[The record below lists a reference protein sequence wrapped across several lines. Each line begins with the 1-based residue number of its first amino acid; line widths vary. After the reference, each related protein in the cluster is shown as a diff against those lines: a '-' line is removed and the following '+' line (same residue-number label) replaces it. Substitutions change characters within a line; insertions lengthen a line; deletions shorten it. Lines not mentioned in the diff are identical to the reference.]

1 MNQYSSDALADAHAY
16 SDAQEVADE
25 KREMVRKTAEAEICG
40 ADVDATS
47 EVLGDYFCRLSGERE
62 PLRVAGALRGFM
74 SDAELVSMMFS
85 PAAVDSLVA
94 GAARELRARYLAS
107 AYASKVVES
116 SVDRLV
122 EAL

>member
-1 MNQYSSDALADAHAY
+1 MQYSSDAVADAMEHG
-16 SDAQEVADE
+16 DAQEAYND
-25 KREMVRKTAEAEICG
+25 KRERVTPFAIAEICG
-40 ADVDATS
+40 ADVEATA

>member
-1 MNQYSSDALADAHAY
+1 MQYSSDAVADAMEHG
-16 SDAQEVADE
+16 DAQEAYND
-25 KREMVRKTAEAEICG
+25 KRGRVSPFALAEICG
-40 ADVDATS
+40 ADVDQTA

>member
-1 MNQYSSDALADAHAY
+1 MQYSSDAVADAMEHG
-16 SDAQEVADE
+16 DAQEAYND
-25 KREMVRKTAEAEICG
+25 KRERVTPFAIAEICG
-40 ADVDATS
+40 AEVEATA
-47 EVLGDYFCRLSGERE
+47 EVLGYYICDLSGDRE
-62 PLRVAGALRGFM
+62 PLRTVGALFGPA
-74 SDAELVSMMFS
+74 SDAELIYILFS
-85 PAAVDSLVA
+85 QSAVDSLVA